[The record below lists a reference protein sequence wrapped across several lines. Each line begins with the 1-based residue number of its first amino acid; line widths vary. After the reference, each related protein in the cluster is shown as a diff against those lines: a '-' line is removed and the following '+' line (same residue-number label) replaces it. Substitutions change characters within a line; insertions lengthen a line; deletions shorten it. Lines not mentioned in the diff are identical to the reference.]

1 MIVVFRMFK
10 SDSCFN
16 IVYNFLLSVERDTTV
31 KTFLKTYKANLDVH
45 AFENRCIDAWNAD
58 LVLAPT
64 IDVLKL
70 VNIELTWFL

>member
-1 MIVVFRMFK
+1 MNVVLSIFK

-16 IVYNFLLSVERDTTV
+16 IVYNFLLSIERDTTV
-31 KTFLKTYKANLDVH
+31 KTFSKTYKANLDVL
-45 AFENRCIDAWNAD
+45 AFENRSIDAWNAD

-64 IDVLKL
+64 IDVLKI